1 MCNDNFEIF
10 EMLSLFEMWEAGD
23 FFVGVGRGVVVFISF
38 VGGVVVCYFF
48 VVSEIVWIGNNY
60 RLL

>member
-1 MCNDNFEIF
+1 MCNDYFEIF
-10 EMLSLFEMWEAGD
+10 EMFSLFEMWEAGD

-38 VGGVVVCYFF
+38 VGGVVVRYFF

>member
-1 MCNDNFEIF
+1 
-10 EMLSLFEMWEAGD
+10 MLSLFEMWEAGD

-38 VGGVVVCYFF
+38 VGGVVVRYFF